1 MDLTILD
8 TNLEVIS
15 IVDTYE
21 SFIWTDRYHE
31 YGDFELY
38 TSISEDI
45 LINARQDYYIQNR
58 DSEHVMIIEKLL
70 INSDTENGNH
80 ITVTGRS
87 LESILNRRI
96 IWGQKTLSGNLQNG
110 IKELLDDCI
119 INPSDSDRKI
129 DNFIFEYSDD
139 PAVTGLTIQAQYT
152 GDNLYDVIQ
161 KICSEYDIGFK
172 VTLNDNKQF
181 VFKLYAGADRSYDQ
195 VINPYVIFSHNF
207 DNIINSNYIE
217 SKSALKNVA
226 LVGGEGEGSYRK
238 YTTVGAGIGI
248 NRRELFVDARDM
260 SSDVGDGISLAN
272 DEYYAQLQQRGKE
285 KLAENTDITSFEG
298 QVETT
303 LMFKY
308 GEDFFNGDIV
318 HIADEYGHETRARI
332 IEIVISEN
340 EEGLSVYPTFEP
352 LKRPITALT
361 VKDDGEENVTI
372 IGNVKFT
379 DDGEGNVTI
388 TGVNIDIY
396 GDGNIIIY

>member
-8 TNLEVIS
+8 TNLEAIS

-38 TSISEDI
+38 TSISDYI
-45 LINARQDYYIQNR
+45 LSNARQDYYIQNR

-119 INPSDSDRKI
+119 INPSDVDRKI
-129 DNFIFEYSDD
+129 DNFTFEYSDD
-139 PAVTGLTIQAQYT
+139 PAVTELTIQAQYT

-195 VINPYVIFSHNF
+195 VVNPYVIFSHNF

-318 HIADEYGHETRARI
+318 QIADEYGHETRARI
-332 IEIVISEN
+332 LEIVISEN
-340 EEGLSVYPTFEP
+340 EEGSSVYPTF
-352 LKRPITALT
+352 KPI
-361 VKDDGEENVTI
+361 
-372 IGNVKFT
+372 
-379 DDGEGNVTI
+379 
-388 TGVNIDIY
+388 
-396 GDGNIIIY
+396 

>member
-8 TNLEVIS
+8 TNLEAIS
-15 IVDTYE
+15 IIDTYE

-38 TSISEDI
+38 TSISEHI
-45 LINARQDYYIQNR
+45 LSNARQDYYIQNR

-96 IWGQKTLSGNLQNG
+96 IWGQKTLSGNLQEG
-110 IKELLDDCI
+110 IKSLIDDCI
-119 INPSDSDRKI
+119 INPSDSNRKI

-139 PAVTGLTIQAQYT
+139 PSITELTIQAQYT
-152 GDNLYDVIQ
+152 GDNLYDVVQ

-172 VTLNDNKQF
+172 ITINDYKQF

-195 VINPYVIFSHNF
+195 VANPYVIFSPNF

-217 SKSALKNVA
+217 SKSALKNIA

-238 YTTVGAGIGI
+238 YTTVGEGIGI
-248 NRRELFVDARDM
+248 NRRELFVDARDI
-260 SSDVGDGISLAN
+260 SSDVGDGISLSN
-272 DEYYAQLQQRGKE
+272 DEYNAQLQQRGKE

-318 HIADEYGHETRARI
+318 QIADEYGHETRARI
-332 IEIVISEN
+332 LEIVISEN
-340 EEGLSVYPTFEP
+340 EEGSSVYPTF
-352 LKRPITALT
+352 KPI
-361 VKDDGEENVTI
+361 
-372 IGNVKFT
+372 
-379 DDGEGNVTI
+379 
-388 TGVNIDIY
+388 
-396 GDGNIIIY
+396 

>member
-8 TNLEVIS
+8 TNLEAIS

-38 TSISEDI
+38 TSISEYI
-45 LINARQDYYIQNR
+45 LSNARQDYYIQNR

-119 INPSDSDRKI
+119 INPSDNDRKI

-152 GDNLYDVIQ
+152 GDNLYDVVQ

-172 VTLNDNKQF
+172 ITLNDNKQF
-181 VFKLYAGADRSYDQ
+181 VFKLYSGTDRSYDQ
-195 VINPYVIFSHNF
+195 VVNPYVIFSHNF

-272 DEYYAQLQQRGKE
+272 DEYFAQLQQRGKE

-318 HIADEYGHETRARI
+318 QIADEYGHETRARI
-332 IEIVISEN
+332 LEIVISEN
-340 EEGLSVYPTFEP
+340 EEGSSVYPTF
-352 LKRPITALT
+352 KPI
-361 VKDDGEENVTI
+361 
-372 IGNVKFT
+372 
-379 DDGEGNVTI
+379 
-388 TGVNIDIY
+388 
-396 GDGNIIIY
+396 